1 MVFENM
7 VLRGTSVTQMQE
19 VTLRWRKLQD
29 EELHNLYSSPNT
41 ITTINWRTRWTMQG
55 EDKKYTFWSENLE
68 RRDN

>member
-1 MVFENM
+1 MVFENT

-29 EELHNLYSSPNT
+29 EELHNLYSSPST
-41 ITTINWRTRWTMQG
+41 ITTINWRKRWTMQG
-55 EDKKYTFWSENLE
+55 EDKTHILVRILE